1 MVGTPVSVQCEDKF
15 VSLGPL
21 VDEMSKKQSES
32 VQVAVRELGKR
43 FRFEIRRFL
52 EDRAEYIH
60 KCASEHLYLMDDEQ
74 SEAVPVRIA
83 TRRLLPEFECDEDD
97 DVSQRIPSGT

>member
-1 MVGTPVSVQCEDKF
+1 MKIVPVVGTPVSVQCEDKF
-15 VSLGPL
+15 VSSGPL

-52 EDRAEYIH
+52 EDRAEYI
-60 KCASEHLYLMDDEQ
+60 
-74 SEAVPVRIA
+74 
-83 TRRLLPEFECDEDD
+83 
-97 DVSQRIPSGT
+97 